1 MLKKNG
7 VALITVAGLQNISKY
22 DYERWGD
29 FYRFTDLTIKKS
41 FGDIFGEENVEVET
55 YGNLLTVTSML
66 HGISSEEL
74 SKDELYYNDTN
85 YQLIITAKVLKK

>member
-1 MLKKNG
+1 MLTN
-7 VALITVAGLQNISKY
+7 
-22 DYERWGD
+22 D
-29 FYRFTDLTIKKS
+29 
-41 FGDIFGEENVEVET
+41 DIFGEENVEVET